1 MGLFNRKRVV
11 TVPRARGPFHLV
23 WKKTR
28 QPTPG
33 VMNYAYESLALFP
46 VTPAGPTVN
55 VRQPHAF
62 SPQQP
67 MQPFAMNAVWTRG
80 IPTTAGQLFG
90 QPLYDPDAGQY
101 TRGAQGFAN
110 VPYARHDLLEYGLTP

>member
-1 MGLFNRKRVV
+1 MGLFRKRKTVV
-11 TVPRARGPFHLV
+11 VPREKGPFHLV
-23 WKKTR
+23 WHKTT

-33 VMNYAYESLALFP
+33 VMGYAYESLALFP

-62 SPQQP
+62 DTRQPLQP
-67 MQPFAMNAVWTRG
+67 MVANAVTTRG

-90 QPLYDPDAGQY
+90 QPLYDPDAGQF
-101 TRGAQGFAN
+101 TRGAMGNNN
-110 VPYARHDLLEYGLTP
+110 VPYARKDLIEYGLSL